1 MNTLLVFVVVVL
13 YINNLN
19 LAEVS
24 ESPTMPC
31 FLLPFLVL
39 VASGGLKELEA
50 IVEVGHSSQ
59 VKIQEFLGAKPP
71 QHICTHLVCSY
82 VLPIVYA

>member
-39 VASGGLKELEA
+39 SMPLRSLSVRCVRVERNEA
-50 IVEVGHSSQ
+50 E
-59 VKIQEFLGAKPP
+59 
-71 QHICTHLVCSY
+71 
-82 VLPIVYA
+82 